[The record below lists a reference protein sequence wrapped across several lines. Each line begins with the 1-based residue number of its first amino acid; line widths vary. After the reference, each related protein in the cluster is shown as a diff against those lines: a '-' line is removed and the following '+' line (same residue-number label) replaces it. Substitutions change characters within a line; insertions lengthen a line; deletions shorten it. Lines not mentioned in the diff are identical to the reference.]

1 MDGVLSQVTK
11 NKTYTPKNTFSDV
24 SKDRFHKKV
33 STLVLCYMNK
43 EGGGFE
49 YNENNFKKN
58 NYGTTQIKISKSI
71 KRTNLG
77 LSQHPP
83 SKYYN

>member
-1 MDGVLSQVTK
+1 
-11 NKTYTPKNTFSDV
+11 
-24 SKDRFHKKV
+24 
-33 STLVLCYMNK
+33 MNK
-43 EGGGFE
+43 DWGEGFK

-58 NYGTTQIKISKSI
+58 NYGTTQIKILKSI

-83 SKYYN
+83 SEYYTGHRYISIHTLNIHRWNCFPISP

>member
-1 MDGVLSQVTK
+1 MFQWRV
-11 NKTYTPKNTFSDV
+11 FS
-24 SKDRFHKKV
+24 
-33 STLVLCYMNK
+33 LVLCYVNK

-58 NYGTTQIKISKSI
+58 NKGTIQIKVSNSI

-83 SKYYN
+83 SKFYN